1 MNLAFLFIYSLF
13 SLLPQELVLEIG
25 VGLLTECYRK
35 PMKMLLGESY
45 EFLKNSIKTIMGDT
59 LGIYQKFEELVV
71 GIFLGEIDQNKL
83 KTEEE
88 IDLQVDLHK
97 RFVNTEHPE
106 FIKSTMILK
115 KNGIRFRNNFNLWF
129 EEGIPNDTENEENIV
144 EEVIDR
150 VAEAAL
156 DNLGSMSVEDEAQMH
171 LDLCLQY
178 MEIVD
183 KALVD
188 QIPKIFIYMLVHKT
202 LDFMAGGKAYK
213 GPSLLRRIQKE
224 CQDHQTKKEVL
235 EKSFDHEEM
244 INKLKERQRVCTDT
258 IKVIQDTVDQ
268 LKHIKQRRSK

>member
-1 MNLAFLFIYSLF
+1 MKTH
-13 SLLPQELVLEIG
+13 LE
-25 VGLLTECYRK
+25 
-35 PMKMLLGESY
+35 ESY
-45 EFLKNSIKTIMGDT
+45 ELLIDSIKMVLEDT
-59 LGIYQKFEELVV
+59 LGIYPKFEELVV
-71 GIFLGEIDQNKL
+71 GIFLREIDQNKL
-83 KTEEE
+83 KTEEA
-88 IDLQVDLHK
+88 IDLQVDIHK
-97 RFVNTEHPE
+97 RVVNTEHPE

-115 KNGIRFRNNFNLWF
+115 KNGIRFKNNFNLWF
-129 EEGIPNDTENEENIV
+129 EEEIPNDTKNEENIA
-144 EEVIDR
+144 EEANDQ

-202 LDFMAGGKAYK
+202 LDFMAGGKAYI

-258 IKVIQDTVDQ
+258 INVIQCTVNQ
-268 LKHIKQRRSK
+268 LKHIKERRREGE